1 MVICSYPGRSGS
13 KSLLESLSVSIARTS
28 SALRTSTLIALGAF
42 AVHQLRYLAAYGD
55 GAGAA
60 LGAQG
65 HTYLEAVLP
74 LLGVL
79 AALATLGTLAVAALG
94 RGSKVAS
101 RGAGWA
107 FCTAALLA
115 IFGVQE
121 SAEAVLSAGHPGG
134 LAALAGHGGWIT
146 LPIAVLVG
154 RVVSLMLDGI
164 ASIERA
170 VARTPSRRTPRAAST
185 LGRARTAERRNLAC
199 RTLAFGLARRPPP
212 FPAW

>member
-65 HTYLEAVLP
+65 HSYLEAVLP

-79 AALATLGTLAVAALG
+79 AASAMLGTVAAAALG
-94 RGSKVAS
+94 RGTTVAS
-101 RGAGWA
+101 RRVGWA
-107 FCTAALLA
+107 FCSAALLG
-115 IFGVQE
+115 IFCVQE

-134 LAALAGHGGWIT
+134 VSALLGHGGWIA

-154 RVVSLMLDGI
+154 RMVALLLDGI
-164 ASIERA
+164 ASVERA
-170 VARTPSRRTPRAAST
+170 LAGASFRRTPRAAST
-185 LGRARTAERRNLAC
+185 LGRPRTAERRDLAC
-199 RTLAFGLARRPPP
+199 RALAFGLARRPPP
-212 FPAW
+212 LPAW